1 MSCNCGCH
9 DDARP
14 ATGWRGFV
22 PFLIVAALLAA
33 LIAGVVIKKRT
44 PSPAAP
50 RITAAAEV
58 GP

>member
-14 ATGWRGFV
+14 ATRWRQFV
-22 PFLIVAALLAA
+22 PFLIIAALLTA
-33 LIAGVVIKKRT
+33 LIAGAVAKKR
-44 PSPAAP
+44 AP
-50 RITAAAEV
+50 GNTDESVGTAREV